1 MHDSSLDGGSIRV
14 SWLDND
20 SNIVSAHASK
30 PITTSF
36 CNCAAVIACAM
47 QGSRTS
53 AAAIP
58 GAMQVSLASNCV
70 RAGVIALPGDKT
82 RWQYAEHSLPCKII
96 DNTQH
101 SNTSSECFWHSVPW
115 STNVSDVPTKYSS
128 ALKELRCPNQMCNL
142 TKQLYQHSFVKLRF
156 G

>member
-14 SWLDND
+14 SWLGND
-20 SNIVSAHASK
+20 SNIVSPHASK

-70 RAGVIALPGDKT
+70 RAGVIALPGNKT

-101 SNTSSECFWHSVPW
+101 SNTFFPFGTLVQQR
-115 STNVSDVPTKYSS
+115 VG
-128 ALKELRCPNQMCNL
+128 CPNQVLLCLEGAPMSQPDVQPHKTIISTLICE
-142 TKQLYQHSFVKLRF
+142 T
-156 G
+156 